1 MEFVKDI
8 LKGSLVGVANIIP
21 GVSGGTMA
29 VSMGI
34 YDKLITAVTHI
45 FKDFKKSLRILLPI
59 VIGAVLGIGILAFV
73 IKWLFANYPVQTN
86 LLFIGLIVGGLPI
99 IWKKTKK
106 QRITAG
112 AIITFLVFLSIV
124 ILFPIF
130 GNGAG
135 AEVALTPGIGMFLKL
150 ILIGIIAAATM
161 VIPGVSGSM
170 MLMILG
176 YYNPILNT
184 ITGFISSVAALD
196 IAGMMSYVW
205 ILIPFG
211 IGVVVGIFAIAKFVE
226 YVFEHAP
233 AIAYCAI
240 LGLIVGSPI
249 AILAMAQIT
258 SLTLMTVLTSVV
270 AFLLGCVIAL
280 KLGE

>member
-34 YDKLITAVTHI
+34 YDKLISAVTHI
-45 FKDFKKSLRILLPI
+45 FKDVKKSLRILMPI
-59 VIGAVLGIGILAFV
+59 AIGVLLGIGILAFL
-73 IKWLFANYPVQTN
+73 IEWLFANYPIQTN
-86 LLFIGLIVGGLPI
+86 LLFIGLILGGLPM
-99 IWKKTKK
+99 IWKKTREH
-106 QRITAG
+106 RITMG
-112 AIITFLVFLSIV
+112 SILIFLFFVVLV
-124 ILFPIF
+124 ILFPIL
-130 GNGAG
+130 GSGKG
-135 AEVALTPGIGMFLKL
+135 TEVVFVPGMLMFLKL
-150 ILIGIIAAATM
+150 FGVGLIASATM

-170 MLMILG
+170 MLMVMG

-184 ITGFISSVAALD
+184 ITGFLTA
-196 IAGMMSYVW
+196 MMGGNLVKMFDYMW
-205 ILIPFG
+205 ILLPFG

-233 AIAYCAI
+233 SFAYCGI
-240 LGLIVGSPI
+240 LGLIAGSPV
-249 AILAMAQIT
+249 AILAMAEISGIT
-258 SLTLMTVLTSVV
+258 ILTIFTSVI
-270 AFLLGCVIAL
+270 AFIVGLFIAW

>member
-258 SLTLMTVLTSVV
+258 GLTLMTVLTSVI

>member
-112 AIITFLVFLSIV
+112 AIVTFLVFLSIV

-184 ITGFISSVAALD
+184 ITGFISSAAALD
-196 IAGMMSYVW
+196 TAGMMSYVW

-258 SLTLMTVLTSVV
+258 SLTLMTVLTSVI

>member
-34 YDKLITAVTHI
+34 YDKLISAVTHI
-45 FKDFKKSLRILLPI
+45 FKDVKKSLRILMPI
-59 VIGAVLGIGILAFV
+59 AIGVLLGIGILAFL
-73 IKWLFANYPVQTN
+73 IEWLFANYPIQTN
-86 LLFIGLIVGGLPI
+86 LLFIGLILGGLPM
-99 IWKKTKK
+99 IWKKTREH
-106 QRITAG
+106 RITMG
-112 AIITFLVFLSIV
+112 SILIFLFFVVLV
-124 ILFPIF
+124 ILFPIL
-130 GNGAG
+130 GSGKG
-135 AEVALTPGIGMFLKL
+135 TEVVFVPGMLMFLKL
-150 ILIGIIAAATM
+150 FGVGLIASATM

-170 MLMILG
+170 TLMVMG

-184 ITGFISSVAALD
+184 ITGFLTA
-196 IAGMMSYVW
+196 MMGGNLVKMFDYMW
-205 ILIPFG
+205 ILLPFG

-233 AIAYCAI
+233 SFAYCGI
-240 LGLIVGSPI
+240 LGLIAGSPV
-249 AILAMAQIT
+249 AILAMAEISGIT
-258 SLTLMTVLTSVV
+258 ILTIFTSVI
-270 AFLLGCVIAL
+270 AFIVGLFIAW

>member
-86 LLFIGLIVGGLPI
+86 LLFIGLIVGGLPV
-99 IWKKTKK
+99 IWKKTKE

-112 AIITFLVFLSIV
+112 AIVAFLVFLAIV

-130 GNGAG
+130 GNGTG
-135 AEVALTPGIGMFLKL
+135 TEVILTPGIGMFLKL
-150 ILIGIIAAATM
+150 IVVGIIAAATM

-184 ITGFISSVAALD
+184 ITGFISSAAALD
-196 IAGMMSYVW
+196 TAGMMSYVW

-258 SLTLMTVLTSVV
+258 SLTLMTVLTSVI

>member
-112 AIITFLVFLSIV
+112 AIVTFLVFLSIV

-184 ITGFISSVAALD
+184 ITGFISSAAALD